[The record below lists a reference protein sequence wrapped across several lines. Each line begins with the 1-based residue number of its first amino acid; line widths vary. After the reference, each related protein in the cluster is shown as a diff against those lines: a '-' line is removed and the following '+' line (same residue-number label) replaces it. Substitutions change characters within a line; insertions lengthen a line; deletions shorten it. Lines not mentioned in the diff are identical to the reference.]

1 MQSFDAKPISPFP
14 SGSGKPQKTGGG
26 DGVGGSAEEIVTLS
40 HSLHRPPRATRTP
53 DRLERSLGGG
63 GQREAKPGRPRP
75 FRELPR
81 IKEARRHTFGF
92 PLSGSGCPALP
103 HPAFENPGASGS
115 LPHSPSSNA
124 GERRRGKGAG
134 ASSAPSAV
142 PGAPKPGQAP
152 LGARGRE
159 SAPSPAPAL
168 PVPRPFPFLWVPVKP
183 SSPETSAEHHG
194 ICADASR

>member
-40 HSLHRPPRATRTP
+40 HSLLRPPRATRTP
-53 DRLERSLGGG
+53 DLLERSLGGG

-75 FRELPR
+75 SRELPR

-124 GERRRGKGAG
+124 GGKEEGEGSGSFFRALRRPGRAQAPAG
-134 ASSAPSAV
+134 AAGSARA
-142 PGAPKPGQAP
+142 GERT
-152 LGARGRE
+152 LARPRP
-159 SAPSPAPAL
+159 ACSPALSFLVGSRKAQQ
-168 PVPRPFPFLWVPVKP
+168 PRDV
-183 SSPETSAEHHG
+183 
-194 ICADASR
+194 CRASRNLC